1 MTASEDSKKPREGIE
16 GLVEAFT
23 GLAEAVVE
31 ILPSLA
37 EETQQRLAPHL
48 AQAKMLGQLTVTFG
62 SYELRRRAKAFVDAM
77 GSEDTPETKPEPESS
92 PSPSPSPKVD
102 EIISS
107 YDTLTAAAIVAALG
121 DLTAEQLDIVVA
133 YEQEHRNRTT
143 VLHRATQLRKAKAG

>member
-77 GSEDTPETKPEPESS
+77 GSEDTSETKPEPES
-92 PSPSPSPKVD
+92 SPSPSPKVD

-121 DLTAEQLDIVVA
+121 DLTAEQLDLVVA
-133 YEQEHRNRTT
+133 YEQGHRNRTT

>member
-1 MTASEDSKKPREGIE
+1 MTASEGSKKPREGVE

-31 ILPSLA
+31 VLPSLA
-37 EETQQRLAPHL
+37 EETQRRLAPHL

-77 GSEDTPETKPEPESS
+77 GAEETPETQPEPE
-92 PSPSPSPKVD
+92 PAPKVD
-102 EIISS
+102 SVISN

-121 DLTAEQLDIVVA
+121 DLTAEQLDIVIA

>member
-1 MTASEDSKKPREGIE
+1 MTASEGSKQPREGIE

-31 ILPSLA
+31 VLPSLA
-37 EETQQRLAPHL
+37 EETQRRLTPHL

-77 GSEDTPETKPEPESS
+77 AAEEAPKTESAPEPATTTIND
-92 PSPSPSPKVD
+92 VVAD
-102 EIISS
+102 
-107 YDTLTAAAIVAALG
+107 YDALTATAVFAALAS
-121 DLTAEQLDIVVA
+121 LSAEQLDLVIS
-133 YEQEHRNRTT
+133 YEQDHRKRST